1 MLNEKRNGKGFGFWG
16 SSPAWP
22 CAGRGKGGLPRC
34 LPYGL
39 HEDPKVIGRPTK
51 SPVTEV
57 DFLKSQAQALKQRL
71 EVIETDSE
79 CIPRRLASGL
89 ASQYKEIIPYVKT
102 PCGLCRRVLHSR
114 IRDLEKKKEG
124 VEL

>member
-1 MLNEKRNGKGFGFWG
+1 MLYQKRYGKGFGFRG

-22 CAGRGKGGLPRC
+22 YAGRGKGGLPRC
-34 LPYGL
+34 LAYGL
-39 HEDPKVIGRPTK
+39 QENPEVIGRPTK

-71 EVIETDSE
+71 EVVE
-79 CIPRRLASGL
+79 
-89 ASQYKEIIPYVKT
+89 
-102 PCGLCRRVLHSR
+102 SR